1 MFLKT
6 LITDP
11 IFFLSVII
19 ILIISISLHELA
31 HGVAAL
37 SQGDDTPKRTGHM
50 TLNPVVHMGV
60 PSLIFLCVAGITWGA
75 MPVNP
80 AKFRSPKWGN
90 IIVSAAG
97 PLLNLTLGI
106 LCILFIKISLYSD
119 WDEAIG
125 LEFFKLAAIVN
136 LSLFLFN
143 LLPIPPLDGFHVFS
157 EIFTPLKPLKD
168 SPYGLLILMLV
179 FMNPQFGRGLS
190 MGSGL
195 LFATLQNSAI
205 WLSVAGGLIVV
216 AIVFSL
222 IASKISTQSDP
233 QRRS

>member
-11 IFFLSVII
+11 IFFLRIVI

-90 IIVSAAG
+90 IIVAAAG
-97 PLLNLTLGI
+97 PLLNFTLGI
-106 LCILFIKISLYSD
+106 LCIILIKVSVHFD
-119 WDEAIG
+119 GDAVVG
-125 LEFFKLAAIVN
+125 LDFLRMAAIIN
-136 LSLFLFN
+136 FSLFLFN

-157 EIFTPLKPLKD
+157 ELFTPLKSLKD

-179 FMNPQFGRGLS
+179 FMNPQFGQNLS

-195 LFATLQNSAI
+195 LFATLQQHPL
-205 WLSVAGGLIVV
+205 WLSVAGGSILA
-216 AIVFSL
+216 AIACSL
-222 IASKISTQSDP
+222 IAAKIPIKSDR